1 MYGREEPLGVL
12 EHALSEAAGGRPQ
25 IALLGGEAGVG
36 KTRLLQALEGAARA
50 RGVVVLHGE
59 SVEFGGEELP
69 YAPLAAALRDL
80 APDDVAGLDAEAQTA
95 LAALLPAAA
104 RPAPGGARSS
114 AALGQ
119 GRLYEALLELLGGLA
134 RERGP
139 VLVVLEDLHWADRST
154 LRCLT
159 FLARNLRTEPV
170 ALALS
175 YRAEEALGASP
186 LRPFVTELVRRP
198 AVTALELEP
207 LGRDDARRQLETI
220 AGGQLAAALV
230 DELHARS
237 GGNPFFLEELFAAR
251 AAEEDAVPRSVA
263 DAVLLRVGRLDEP
276 GVRLLDALAAAGGRA
291 DFELLARLVPAGELE
306 AALRAGLDAG
316 LLVRER
322 DDGGVAL
329 RHALM
334 TEVVY
339 GDLLPP
345 ARVQLHHRIA
355 TALTGIAGTP
365 ASQLAV
371 QWYRAGAREEALAAS
386 VAAGLRAA
394 DAYAYSE
401 ARAHLE
407 RALELW
413 DASAGLGLDKA
424 ELLSRAA
431 QAARFTGDQTRAVEL
446 ALAAVGAVDPERE
459 PVRAALL
466 YERLGEHY
474 VWDDERALGCY
485 DRALALLPSGP
496 SPERAR
502 LLAAKGHALMG
513 LRRLDASRADCEA
526 ALAVAAAVGAE
537 AQEAQAR
544 LTLGLV
550 LAHQGAGAAGE
561 GHVRR
566 ALALAEGWAPGEVT
580 VRAYLHLGEVL
591 RLRGAHSAAL
601 QAMVD
606 GERAAARLG
615 MRGSF
620 GRFMQVNAIADLL
633 RLGRW
638 DEAAEQIDAL
648 EGLDLSV
655 TSAVMRHIS
664 AAQLLALR
672 GQEAGARAELER
684 AEAQTENGL
693 PSEFVAPLGVAWA
706 TLALTA
712 EAPAEARRHVA
723 AGLAAVAAAEDA
735 LYTPPLLWLGIRAET
750 DLAER
755 ARALRRRAD
764 VADAQVRATALAA
777 RLDALVADAGG
788 EAAPPDARAHQALG
802 RAELCRL
809 AGKPAPAA
817 WETAIGAWD
826 RLGEP
831 YPAAY
836 ARLRAAAATLAADGD
851 RGAARRLLDEARLI
865 AEDLGARPL
874 DAAVEALMRAA
885 RLAPL
890 PPPDA
895 RPRPQEA
902 EQLGLTAREV
912 DVLALL
918 ADGLTNREIAR
929 RLFISPKTVDTHVT
943 HVFDKLDVH
952 SRVEAA
958 GRAQRL
964 GLLS

>member
-12 EHALSEAAGGRPQ
+12 EHVLSEAAGGRPQ

-95 LAALLPAAA
+95 LAVLLPAAA
-104 RPAPGGARSS
+104 RLAPGGARSS

-220 AGGQLAAALV
+220 AGGPLAAALV

-251 AAEEDAVPRSVA
+251 AEEDAVPRSVA

-322 DDGGVAL
+322 DDRGIAL

-345 ARVQLHHRIA
+345 ARVQLHRRIA
-355 TALTGIAGTP
+355 TALTGIAGTA

-394 DAYAYSE
+394 DAFAYSE

-413 DASAGLGLDKA
+413 DAAAGLALDKA

-431 QAARFTGDQTRAVEL
+431 QAARFTGDQARAVEL
-446 ALAAVGAVDPERE
+446 ALAAVGAVDPERD
-459 PVRAALL
+459 PVRSALL

-474 VWDDERALGCY
+474 VWDDERALACY

-513 LRRLDASRADCEA
+513 LRRLDASRADCEE
-526 ALAVAAAVGAE
+526 ALAVAAAVGAA

-566 ALALAEGWAPGEVT
+566 ALELAEDCAPGEVT
-580 VRAYLHLGEVL
+580 ARAYVHLGEVL
-591 RLRGAHSAAL
+591 RLRGAHAAAL

-620 GRFMQVNAIADLL
+620 GRFMHVNAIADLL

-638 DEAAEQIDAL
+638 DEAAEQIAAL

-655 TSAVMRHIS
+655 TSAVMRHVS

-672 GQEAGARAELER
+672 GEEAGARAELAR
-684 AEAQTENGL
+684 AQALTENGL
-693 PSEFVAPLGVAWA
+693 PSEFVAPLEVAWA

-712 EAPAEARRHVA
+712 EAPADARRHVA
-723 AGLAAVAAAEDA
+723 AGLAAIATAEDA
-735 LYTPPLLWLGIRAET
+735 LYTPPLLWLGIRAEA

-764 VADAQVRATALAA
+764 VADAHARATALAA

-788 EAAPPDARAHQALG
+788 DAAPPDARAHQALG
-802 RAELCRL
+802 RAELSRL
-809 AGKPAPAA
+809 AGTPARAA
-817 WETAIGAWD
+817 WQTAIGAWD

-836 ARLRAAAATLAADGD
+836 ARFRAAGAALAADGD

-865 AEDLGARPL
+865 AEELGARPL

-885 RLAPL
+885 RLTPL
-890 PPPDA
+890 PPPDD
-895 RPRPQEA
+895 RPRPPEA
-902 EQLGLTAREV
+902 DELGLTAREV

-918 ADGLTNREIAR
+918 AQGLTNREIAR